1 MSRIVIAS
9 VLSCAAS
16 VSQAQVDFSHDFGTT
31 GAPGTA
37 VNASPNAGEIFT
49 GNGAG
54 NNILTANLASMGLVP
69 GDNIDAFDRG
79 DVISTQSG
87 VSAFP
92 FLFSVEPGAV
102 GEMPYPVWA
111 QAPFNAADI
120 YALQSGVTGHVQAYN
135 EPGLGL
141 RTVPIESVDAMTDPM
156 VGPGQRVYF
165 SLQQGSPTLLGNA
178 WSGADILTVVIGAPA
193 SLRRAA
199 SANDLGLIPADELD
213 GLAIFGRQDVNGNGV
228 FDAPGDSALVYFSVD
243 ETSVGVPGSDVR
255 LRSLTSLHHGGD
267 IYLGGLAGSHTLLHE
282 ADRRIRLCAGDVLD
296 ALKLGSTDP
305 ADPFPMYTPGFPDPN
320 DEPRKPVNC
329 PPYRGGGAPI
339 GTFWVEVCDAD
350 VPDVVNWSIEIKMCD
365 ANGNTMIIKQDG
377 QVRGMASADPNVK
390 AQLIKDAFESMMFD
404 KPGQDPD
411 SVPMFKGLAKS
422 VPPVNVGRP
431 GISGEVCGFVNQD
444 VIDCGWNV
452 DAICFSFSNWTAMIV
467 VKPVKGWFPD
477 VKRRLGLT
485 VEGIAEMEGLFRVS
499 SADGFDDGAT
509 DMFFVTP
516 LLPGQP
522 GGVALG
528 DIANQINIAGGLAQ
542 FDGVGTIDI
551 RRLPIEPLPDSE
563 GVSGPLVWEAGALNV
578 GSLQV
583 IVNASLAR
591 GPGSPCNAV
600 DYAEPF
606 GQLNFFDVSAFL
618 AAFTNGEGQADLAYD
633 GEFNFFDVSTFLQLY
648 AQGCPDQGSDG

>member
-16 VSQAQVDFSHDFGTT
+16 VSLAQVDFSHDFGTL
-31 GAPGTA
+31 GALGTA
-37 VNASPNAGEIFT
+37 VNASPNAGEVFT

-120 YALQSGVTGHVQAYN
+120 YALQSGMTGHIQAYN

-141 RTVPIESVDAMTDPM
+141 RTVPIESIDAMTDSM

-165 SLQQGSPTLLGNA
+165 SLEQGSPTLLGNA
-178 WSGADILTVVIGAPA
+178 WSGADILTVVIGAPN

-199 SANDLGLIPADELD
+199 SANDIGLIPADELD

-255 LRSLTSLHHGGD
+255 FRSLTSLHHGGD
-267 IYLGGLAGSHTLLHE
+267 IYLSGLAGSHTLLHE
-282 ADRRIRLCAGDVLD
+282 ADRRIRLGAGDVLD

-305 ADPFPMYTPGFPDPN
+305 ADPFPMYIAGLPDPN
-320 DEPRKPVNC
+320 DEPRKPMNC

-350 VPDVVNWSIEIKMCD
+350 VPSVVNWCIEIKMCD
-365 ANGNTMIIKQDG
+365 ANGNTMSIKKGDS
-377 QVRGMASADPNVK
+377 VIGMASANPHVK

-404 KPGQDPD
+404 KPGEDPD
-411 SVPMFKGLAKS
+411 SIPLFVGLAKN
-422 VPPVNVGRP
+422 VPPINVGRP
-431 GISGEVCGFVNQD
+431 GITGEVCGFVNQD

-452 DAICFSFSNWTAMIV
+452 DAICFSFSNWTAQIV
-467 VKPVKGWFPD
+467 VRQVRGWFPD
-477 VKRRLGLT
+477 VRRMPVIT
-485 VEGIAEMEGLFRVS
+485 VEGSSEIDGILRVS
-499 SADGFDDGAT
+499 TAN
-509 DMFFVTP
+509 
-516 LLPGQP
+516 GQRLRQ
-522 GGVALG
+522 LG
-528 DIANQINIAGGLAQ
+528 NRCHLRRPDVRRAGQRA
-542 FDGVGTIDI
+542 
-551 RRLPIEPLPDSE
+551 
-563 GVSGPLVWEAGALNV
+563 GPWRDR
-578 GSLQV
+578 Q
-583 IVNASLAR
+583 
-591 GPGSPCNAV
+591 
-600 DYAEPF
+600 
-606 GQLNFFDVSAFL
+606 
-618 AAFTNGEGQADLAYD
+618 
-633 GEFNFFDVSTFLQLY
+633 
-648 AQGCPDQGSDG
+648 PDQR

>member
-16 VSQAQVDFSHDFGTT
+16 VSQAQVDFSHDFGTA
-31 GAPGTA
+31 GLPGTG
-37 VNASPNAGEIFT
+37 VNASPNAGEVFT

-54 NNILTANLASMGLVP
+54 NNMLTANLASMGLVL

-92 FLFSVEPGAV
+92 FLFSVEPGAI
-102 GEMPYPVWA
+102 GQMPYPVWA

-141 RTVPIESVDAMTDPM
+141 RSVPIESIDAMTDSM

-165 SLQQGSPTLLGNA
+165 SLQQGSPTLLANA
-178 WSGADILTVVIGAPA
+178 WSGADLLTVVIGAPA

-199 SANDLGLIPADELD
+199 RANDLGLIPADELD
-213 GLAIFGRQDVNGNGV
+213 GVALFGRMDVNGNGV

-243 ETSVGVPGSDVR
+243 ETSVGVIGSDVR
-255 LRSLTSLHHGGD
+255 FRSLTSLFHGGD
-267 IYLGGLAGSHTLLHE
+267 IYLSGLVGGHTLLHE
-282 ADRRIRLCAGDVLD
+282 GDRRTRLGAGDVLD

-305 ADPFPMYTPGFPDPN
+305 ADPFPMYVPGFPNPA
-320 DEPRKPVNC
+320 DEPVKPVNC

-350 VPDVVNWSIEIKMCD
+350 VPSVVNWSIEIKMCD
-365 ANGNTMIIKQDG
+365 ANGNTMSIKKSDS
-377 QVRGMASADPNVK
+377 VRGMASSDPHVK
-390 AQLIKDAFESMMFD
+390 AQLIKDAFESIMFD

-411 SVPMFKGLAKS
+411 SVPLFKGLAKN

-452 DAICFSFSNWTAMIV
+452 DEICFSFSNWTAQIV
-467 VKPVKGWFPD
+467 VKQVKGWFPD
-477 VKRRLGLT
+477 VRRNPT
-485 VEGIAEMEGLFRVS
+485 ITIEGIAEDDAIVRVS
-499 SADGFDDGAT
+499 TANGFGDSAIDVIYAAPVPAGA
-509 DMFFVTP
+509 
-516 LLPGQP
+516 PGAF
-522 GGVALG
+522 ALG
-528 DIANQINIAGGLAQ
+528 DIGNQINDDGGFAS
-542 FDGVGTIDI
+542 FDGSNLTIN
-551 RRLPIEPLPDSE
+551 RLALEPGMDPE
-563 GVSGPLVWEAGALNV
+563 GMSGPLVWESGAINA

-583 IVNASLAR
+583 TVVGALAR
-591 GPGSPCNAV
+591 GPGSPCSAV
-600 DYAEPF
+600 DYAMPF
-606 GQLNFFDVSAFL
+606 GELSFFDVSAFL
-618 AAFTNGEGQADLAYD
+618 SAFTDQSGEADLSYD
-633 GEFNFFDVSTFLQLY
+633 GEFNFFDVSVFLQLY
-648 AQGCPDQGSDG
+648 AQGCPDEDFGG

>member
-1 MSRIVIAS
+1 MNRTGIAL
-9 VLSCAAS
+9 VMSCAAS
-16 VSQAQVDFSHDFGTT
+16 MTQAQVDFSHDFGTT
-31 GAPGTA
+31 GAPGSA

-49 GNGAG
+49 ANGVS
-54 NNILTANLASMGLVP
+54 NILTANLASMGLGP

-165 SLQQGSPTLLGNA
+165 SLQQGSPTLLANA
-178 WSGADILTVVIGAPA
+178 WSGADLLTVVIGAPG

-199 SANDLGLIPADELD
+199 RANDLGLIPADELD
-213 GLAIFGRQDVNGNGV
+213 GLALFGRQDVNGNGV

-255 LRSLTSLHHGGD
+255 ARSIGSLHHGGD
-267 IYLGGLAGSHTLLHE
+267 IYLSGLAGSHTLLHE
-282 ADRRIRLCAGDVLD
+282 ADRRIRLGAGDVLD

-305 ADPFPMYTPGFPDPN
+305 ADPFPMYTPGFPDPA
-320 DEPRKPVNC
+320 DEPKKPVNC

-350 VPDVVNWSIEIKMCD
+350 VPSVVNWKLEIKMCD
-365 ANGNTMIIKQDG
+365 ASGNTMSICIDG
-377 QVRGMASADPNVK
+377 QVLGMASADPNVK
-390 AQLIKDAFESMMFD
+390 AQLIKDAFESVMFD

-411 SVPMFKGLAKS
+411 SVPLFKGLAKN
-422 VPPVNVGRP
+422 VPPVNVPRP

-444 VIDCGWNV
+444 VVDCGWNV
-452 DAICFSFSNWTAMIV
+452 DAICFSFSNWTAQIV

-477 VKRRLGLT
+477 VIRRPSLMIQGISDTDST
-485 VEGIAEMEGLFRVS
+485 VRIS
-499 SADGFDDGAT
+499 TADGFGPGAIDEIYAVPLGAGQDG
-509 DMFFVTP
+509 FS
-516 LLPGQP
+516 
-522 GGVALG
+522 ALFELS
-528 DIANQINIAGGLAQ
+528 NQINDNGGISSVSPDQGL
-542 FDGVGTIDI
+542 TIVS
-551 RRLPIEPLPDSE
+551 LPNDLPMDSE
-563 GVSGPLVWEAGALNV
+563 GVSGPLVWESGAINTP
-578 GSLQV
+578 SLQV
-583 IVNASLAR
+583 TVNAALAR
-591 GPGSPCNAV
+591 GPGSPCSAV
-600 DYAEPF
+600 DYAEPY
-606 GQLNFFDVSAFL
+606 GVLDFFDVSAFL
-618 AAFTNGEGQADLAYD
+618 AAYNDGAGQADLVYD
-633 GEFNFFDVSTFLQLY
+633 GDLNFFDVSVFLQLY
-648 AQGCPDQGSDG
+648 SQGCSQNDG